1 MIFRYPEEKYVWWSA
16 YSILVL
22 VRRNGGTLFHFNLTR
37 DVMQDY
43 NPKSAVKKNLDV
55 DQAILAACLSFPLRF
70 HRKGEESLLRYPFL
84 CSN

>member
-1 MIFRYPEEKYVWWSA
+1 
-16 YSILVL
+16 
-22 VRRNGGTLFHFNLTR
+22 
-37 DVMQDY
+37 MQDY
-43 NPKSAVKKNLDV
+43 IPKSAVKKNLDV